1 MQYYDLCNIF
11 ELNGCPSSENPYL
24 FNGDFVD
31 RGSFSVEVSA
41 LDTASSILCS
51 VRECPCSHRPGLIY
65 RRHSTALLSVHS
77 NGRLGHS
84 L

>member
-31 RGSFSVEVSA
+31 RGSFSVEVRTKDRRCCADPRRSIRLAVERARVSVQPSA
-41 LDTASSILCS
+41 Y
-51 VRECPCSHRPGLIY
+51 RRIY
-65 RRHSTALLSVHS
+65 RHPCEQR
-77 NGRLGHS
+77 R
-84 L
+84 